1 MTCRSTNIHILN
13 VQIYSNTTLQK
24 FIMTYLYP
32 SVHENTYFSTCSFRL
47 GIESFVKHSNVRR
60 KKHYHFFS
68 VFIFLIVY
76 TSHCKLLHLFTII
89 TSFTYFLFYGFYS
102 LAPSGVHLFFL
113 FCECSVHV
121 NYFNTVFHDLKI
133 FSLLCVNIFI
143 VALYTYNLYVT
154 ESINLPFLVF

>member
-47 GIESFVKHSNVRR
+47 GIESFVKHSNVRGE
-60 KKHYHFFS
+60 KHTIIFFS
-68 VFIFLIVY
+68 VFISLIFY

-89 TSFTYFLFYGFYS
+89 TSFTYFLFYGSYS
-102 LAPSGVHLFFL
+102 LAP
-113 FCECSVHV
+113 CSVSAQCMLIILTL
-121 NYFNTVFHDLKI
+121 YFMT
-133 FSLLCVNIFI
+133 
-143 VALYTYNLYVT
+143 
-154 ESINLPFLVF
+154 